1 VVESRAEGEEM
12 SRWQKEFETTSV
24 DDLRRM
30 VAANVFAPEKHK
42 AAQEFL
48 YDLDTKYPR
57 RAFTISMFSL
67 VTSIL
72 ALLVSAYAAFWKH

>member
-1 VVESRAEGEEM
+1 M

-24 DDLRRM
+24 GDLRRM
-30 VAANVFAPEKHK
+30 VAH
-42 AAQEFL
+42 
-48 YDLDTKYPR
+48 PR